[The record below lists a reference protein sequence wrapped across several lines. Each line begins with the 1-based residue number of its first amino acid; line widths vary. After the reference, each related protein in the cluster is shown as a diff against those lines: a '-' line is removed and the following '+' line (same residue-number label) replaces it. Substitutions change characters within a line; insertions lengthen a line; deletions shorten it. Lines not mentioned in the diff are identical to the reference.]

1 MPNEI
6 DEDLDHA
13 LGEYRSINANFRTDD
28 VPKYW
33 KDANGKMKTRYYNLS
48 PRKSDPKEVFSDVA
62 VLYLSKD
69 EIEKKIESYQ
79 NKIQSAAN
87 DHINLINTY
96 ESEINLKI
104 EDMRKKYEI

>member
-1 MPNEI
+1 
-6 DEDLDHA
+6 
-13 LGEYRSINANFRTDD
+13 
-28 VPKYW
+28 
-33 KDANGKMKTRYYNLS
+33 MKL
-48 PRKSDPKEVFSDVA
+48 K
-62 VLYLSKD
+62 
-69 EIEKKIESYQ
+69 KKIESYQ

>member
-1 MPNEI
+1 
-6 DEDLDHA
+6 
-13 LGEYRSINANFRTDD
+13 
-28 VPKYW
+28 
-33 KDANGKMKTRYYNLS
+33 MKSLQHFSEHNI
-48 PRKSDPKEVFSDVA
+48 SDVA

-104 EDMRKKYEI
+104 EDIRKKYEI